1 MCPKVDISVWEQHF
15 YESTNYE
22 FPAGSISVDR
32 SWGWRIRLA
41 AHLCTNF
48 FEADNLETAQRM
60 FDEAL
65 TFFRVEVTRGVAIE

>member
-1 MCPKVDISVWEQHF
+1 VDL
-15 YESTNYE
+15 
-22 FPAGSISVDR
+22 

-48 FEADNLETAQRM
+48 FEAGNPVTAQRM

-65 TFFRVEVTRGVAIE
+65 TFFRVEVTRGFSIE